1 LIKKDVFFNRTVKYK
16 EYLILD
22 LIEYNENITQRE
34 LARLASVSVSM
45 INTYLSNYESKGY
58 IRKEVLSAKNI
69 KYKITAKGV
78 ERKRYLNIG
87 YLNSSYQIYLD
98 AKREVRKFIKDI
110 INKGYKD
117 IIFYGAGEV
126 SEILLQTIKDDNT
139 LNINVLG
146 VIDDNTSKQGKY
158 ILDYLISSP
167 KLIDDVKH
175 DAIMIASYTHH
186 KAMYERLV
194 KRGYNEENIMY
205 FFKWG
210 IRWKKYY

>member
-1 LIKKDVFFNRTVKYK
+1 
-16 EYLILD
+16 
-22 LIEYNENITQRE
+22 
-34 LARLASVSVSM
+34 M

-126 SEILLQTIKDDNT
+126 SEILLQTIKDDNI

-146 VIDDNTSKQGKY
+146 VIDDNESKHNTY
-158 ILDYLISSP
+158 ILDHLISSP
-167 KLIDDVKH
+167 DLIKEIKH

-186 KAMYERLV
+186 KVIYEKLV
-194 KRGYNEENIMY
+194 NRGYVEDKIMY
-205 FFKWG
+205 FFK
-210 IRWKKYY
+210 

>member
-1 LIKKDVFFNRTVKYK
+1 MSDNQFFKSTPLYK
-16 EYLILD
+16 EYLLLEAVEKNSD
-22 LIEYNENITQRE
+22 ITQRE
-34 LARLASVSVSM
+34 LSRILSVAVSM
-45 INTYLSNYESKGY
+45 INEYLNNCESKGY

-117 IIFYGAGEV
+117 ILFYGAGEV

-186 KAMYERLV
+186 KAMYEKLV
-194 KRGYNEENIMY
+194 KRGYNEDRIMY
-205 FFKWG
+205 FFK
-210 IRWKKYY
+210 